1 MCGING
7 IIRFKDIAVAENDLQ
22 GMMQTMK
29 HRGPNDQGIYLD
41 GNLGLGFVRLS
52 IIELST
58 AGHQPFTSE
67 DNRFVMVFNGE
78 IFNYIELRDEL
89 KKEGVQFQTKTDTE
103 VLLKS
108 YIHWGEACQ
117 HKFNGMWA
125 FAIYDKQNRTLFISR
140 DRFGVKPLY
149 YWLDEHCFIFSSE
162 IPPILNCLKVK
173 PKADYNSIYDYILFN
188 KTDHTINTFFV
199 GIKKLFH
206 GHQLKISLSDNV
218 KANAIVP
225 TQWYDLTQRIRQ
237 SKGFNNALEFKEELK
252 RAVRLRLRSDVP
264 LGVCFSGGLDSS
276 SIVSIIID
284 EFKVQNLHTFSSVFD
299 DTFSGNEK
307 PFIDLYKDKPG
318 KRNFTTPTSESLLND
333 LDRFVLCHAEP
344 LPSTGPYAQFK
355 VMELAGKDVVVT
367 IDGQGADEY
376 LAGYHYFFGFYFK
389 DLFKRFKLCRL
400 MSEIYYYL
408 KIHKSLFAIKTFVF
422 FLLPKSLRTKVRISG
437 LGYVNEDFINRY
449 GHNQVISDNL
459 YGSASLQEA
468 LINHFNYKL
477 EHLLKWEDRNS
488 MHFSIEARVPFL
500 DYMLVEKAL
509 ATASDLVIKDGMTKY
524 ILREA
529 MSGLLDE
536 KIRMRVDKNG
546 FSTPQDNWFRT
557 EQWQTKITEII
568 TSASFSQRKII
579 DPKKALELYQRHLK
593 NEINIA
599 KEIWKWIHLELW
611 FRKFID

>member
-1 MCGING
+1 
-7 IIRFKDIAVAENDLQ
+7 
-22 GMMQTMK
+22 
-29 HRGPNDQGIYLD
+29 
-41 GNLGLGFVRLS
+41 
-52 IIELST
+52 
-58 AGHQPFTSE
+58 
-67 DNRFVMVFNGE
+67 
-78 IFNYIELRDEL
+78 
-89 KKEGVQFQTKTDTE
+89 
-103 VLLKS
+103 
-108 YIHWGEACQ
+108 
-117 HKFNGMWA
+117 
-125 FAIYDKQNRTLFISR
+125 
-140 DRFGVKPLY
+140 
-149 YWLDEHCFIFSSE
+149 
-162 IPPILNCLKVK
+162 
-173 PKADYNSIYDYILFN
+173 
-188 KTDHTINTFFV
+188 
-199 GIKKLFH
+199 
-206 GHQLKISLSDNV
+206 
-218 KANAIVP
+218 
-225 TQWYDLTQRIRQ
+225 
-237 SKGFNNALEFKEELK
+237 
-252 RAVRLRLRSDVP
+252 
-264 LGVCFSGGLDSS
+264 
-276 SIVSIIID
+276 
-284 EFKVQNLHTFSSVFD
+284 LHTFSSVFD

-318 KRNFTTPTSESLLND
+318 KRNFTTPTAESLLND
-333 LDRFVLCHAEP
+333 LDRFILCHAEP

-389 DLFKRFKLCRL
+389 DLFKRFKFCRL
-400 MSEIYYYL
+400 INEIYYYV

-422 FLLPKSLRTKVRISG
+422 FMLPKSLRTKARIAG
-437 LGYVNEDFINRY
+437 LGYVNEDFINRNR
-449 GHNQVISDNL
+449 HNQVISDNL
-459 YGSASLQEA
+459 YGSDSLQEA

-500 DYMLVEKAL
+500 DYLLVEKAL
-509 ATASDLVIKDGMTKY
+509 ATASDLIIKDGMTKY

-557 EQWQTKITEII
+557 EQWQTRITEII

-611 FRKFID
+611 FIKFID